1 MGLRG
6 DLTTFL
12 FSHTRLK
19 FAVLLII
26 KTLVKRGGGV
36 RGRQGC
42 GQVVREASGGG
53 GAEGQIKTRRKTKTL
68 QEGVGF
74 RGREGLGLLP

>member
-26 KTLVKRGGGV
+26 KTLVKRGGGGEGKARLWASSE
-36 RGRQGC
+36 RGFGGRW
-42 GQVVREASGGG
+42 GG
-53 GAEGQIKTRRKTKTL
+53 GANQN
-68 QEGVGF
+68 
-74 RGREGLGLLP
+74 